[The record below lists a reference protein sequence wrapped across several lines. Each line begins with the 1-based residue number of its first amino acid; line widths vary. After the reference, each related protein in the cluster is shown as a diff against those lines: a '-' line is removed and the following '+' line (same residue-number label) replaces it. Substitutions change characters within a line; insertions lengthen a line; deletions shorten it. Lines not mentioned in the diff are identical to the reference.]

1 VRPVDDD
8 GLDEVGLDEVGL
20 DEVGVLADGDER
32 CAG

>member
-8 GLDEVGLDEVGL
+8 ELDEVGLDEVGL

>member
-8 GLDEVGLDEVGL
+8 GLDDDGLDEVGL
-20 DEVGVLADGDER
+20 DEVGVLADGDEL

>member
-20 DEVGVLADGDER
+20 DEVGVLADGDEL